1 MLKNTYPLYL
11 ANEPLSPNSD
21 LAVTHKYTGAVAT
34 RVPLA
39 DPALIDRAIVA
50 AVKAA
55 DACRKLPA
63 FKRAEALHHVAQ
75 GMNARH
81 EEMAKALAIEAGKP
95 IKDAR
100 GEVTRGID
108 TFRIAAEEAT
118 RIYGEYASLDIS
130 PRAEGYESVWKR
142 VPIGP
147 CSFISPF
154 NFPINLAAHKIAP
167 AIAAG
172 CPFVLKPASQ
182 TPVGALII
190 GELLAETDLP
200 PGAFSILP
208 CKRDAADLFTT
219 DERFKLL
226 SFTGSPGVGWALKA
240 KAGKKPVVLE
250 LGGNAACIVDRDVD
264 EDYAVDRLMMGA
276 FYQSGQ
282 SCIGVQRVLIHQSIY
297 EDFKAKLAKAAS
309 KLPAGDPLD
318 ENTFL
323 GPLITEQDAIRI
335 ETWVNE
341 AVEHGARV
349 VCGGRR
355 HGAIYEATFLEN
367 VDDSAKVA
375 CEEAFGPVA
384 TLEPFD
390 AFDKACER
398 VNQSEFGLQA
408 GVFTRNLNSAY
419 YAFNELDVG
428 GVVINDVPSFRVDSM
443 PYGGVKDSGL
453 GREGIRYAI
462 ADMTEIR
469 LMVLNRVG
477 HTPR

>member
-1 MLKNTYPLYL
+1 
-11 ANEPLSPNSD
+11 
-21 LAVTHKYTGAVAT
+21 
-34 RVPLA
+34 
-39 DPALIDRAIVA
+39 
-50 AVKAA
+50 
-55 DACRKLPA
+55 
-63 FKRAEALHHVAQ
+63 
-75 GMNARH
+75 
-81 EEMAKALAIEAGKP
+81 
-95 IKDAR
+95 
-100 GEVTRGID
+100 
-108 TFRIAAEEAT
+108 
-118 RIYGEYASLDIS
+118 
-130 PRAEGYESVWKR
+130 
-142 VPIGP
+142 
-147 CSFISPF
+147 
-154 NFPINLAAHKIAP
+154 
-167 AIAAG
+167 
-172 CPFVLKPASQ
+172 
-182 TPVGALII
+182 
-190 GELLAETDLP
+190 
-200 PGAFSILP
+200 
-208 CKRDAADLFTT
+208 
-219 DERFKLL
+219 
-226 SFTGSPGVGWALKA
+226 
-240 KAGKKPVVLE
+240 
-250 LGGNAACIVDRDVD
+250 
-264 EDYAVDRLMMGA
+264 MMGA

-282 SCIGVQRVLIHQSIY
+282 SCIGVQRVLIHESIY
-297 EDFKAKLAKAAS
+297 EGFKAKLAKAAS

-453 GREGIRYAI
+453 GREGMRYAI